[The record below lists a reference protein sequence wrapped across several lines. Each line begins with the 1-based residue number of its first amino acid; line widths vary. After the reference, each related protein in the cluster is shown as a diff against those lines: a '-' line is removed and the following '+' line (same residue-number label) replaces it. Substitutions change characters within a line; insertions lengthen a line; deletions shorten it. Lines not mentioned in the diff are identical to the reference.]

1 VSVSRALRRLSGR
14 EDLGLEGGGTHPV
27 VPPPPPYLAPKRFA
41 KPVYLPPMV
50 GAPGEAQKKLLEAA
64 VAVFVIDDS
73 GSLYFGSSG
82 DLTGIRY
89 AAPLS
94 LLGLMRRGGGGRA
107 GVVHYGS
114 EAPAAL
120 ATPLLD
126 VRRDR
131 RQLQDALS
139 IPTPSLGGTNV
150 ASGFARCAELLAED
164 PSGQAVVYL
173 IGDGLEAI
181 SPSARQAIAALPP
194 RSVHLLLVD
203 RSGSCD
209 AALEAGWRSLPL
221 GSIHRL
227 DVFDTKAMAWQLAE
241 IFASSIGLQM
251 PSAAGPEKARV
262 RR

>member
-1 VSVSRALRRLSGR
+1 MRSARPPRRLSGR
-14 EDLGLEGGGTHPV
+14 DDLALSGGGAYQA
-27 VPPPPPYLAPKRFA
+27 VPPPPAYRAPKRFA

-50 GAPGEAQKKLLEAA
+50 GASQEAQRKMMETKT
-64 VAVFVIDDS
+64 AVFVIDDS
-73 GSLYFGSSG
+73 GSLYFGTGG

-94 LLGLMRRGGGGRA
+94 LLGLMRRAGGGRA

-114 EAPAAL
+114 EAPAEL
-120 ATPLLD
+120 VTPLLD
-126 VRRDR
+126 VKRNW
-131 RQLQDALS
+131 RQLQNALS
-139 IPTPSLGGTNV
+139 IPAPSLGGTNV
-150 ASGFARCAELLAED
+150 ASGFVRCADLLAED

-181 SPSARQAIAALPP
+181 SPAARQAIDALPP
-194 RSVHLLLVD
+194 QSVHLLLVD
-203 RSGSCD
+203 RSGACD
-209 AALEAGWRSLPL
+209 AVLEAGWRSLPL

-251 PSAAGPEKARV
+251 PSATGPKKARV
-262 RR
+262 KR